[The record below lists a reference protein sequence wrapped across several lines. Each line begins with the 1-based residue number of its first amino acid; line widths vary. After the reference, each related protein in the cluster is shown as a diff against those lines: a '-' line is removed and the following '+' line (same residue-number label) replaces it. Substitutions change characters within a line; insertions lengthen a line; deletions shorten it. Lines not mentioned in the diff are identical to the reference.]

1 MKTLLLLSAMVA
13 CLSLQAQ
20 NQFQNEASG
29 TLAFYSDRIMHLAD
43 TVPADK
49 YSWSPEEGVRTFGE
63 VLAHVV
69 SANYFF
75 AMKMGAVIPETV
87 DMMGI
92 EKNLKTKEQLKTA
105 LQDSYKVVIDVVKNS
120 SKADLEEKVEF
131 PFPGEFTSMS
141 AALIAVSHSS
151 EHMGQL
157 IAYCR
162 TNGITPPWSVTD
174 EGGQD

>member
-1 MKTLLLLSAMVA
+1 MKNLLLLSAMVI
-13 CLSLQAQ
+13 CTTLQAQ
-20 NQFQNEASG
+20 DQFQNEASG
-29 TLAFYSDRIMHLAD
+29 TLSFYSDRVMQLAD
-43 TVPADK
+43 AVPADQ

-87 DMMGI
+87 DMMNI
-92 EKNLKTKEQLKTA
+92 EKNLKTKEQLTA
-105 LQDSYKVVIDVVKNS
+105 GLQDSYKFVIDIVKS
-120 SKADLEEKVEF
+120 SSEADLAKKVEF

-141 AALIAVSHSS
+141 AALIAVTHSS

-162 TNGITPPWSVTD
+162 SNGITPPWSVSD
-174 EGGQD
+174 DGGQE

>member
-1 MKTLLLLSAMVA
+1 MVA

-29 TLAFYSDRIMHLAD
+29 TLAFYSDRIMPLAD
-43 TVPADK
+43 AVPADK